1 MEKENSWH
9 RLLKITFITV
19 IIGLL
24 FSCFCLM
31 ANIRMQ
37 TVHRKTHIAAVKADY
52 TIPFKQRGGSQ

>member
-1 MEKENSWH
+1 MERENSWH
-9 RLLKITFITV
+9 SLLKITFITV

-37 TVHRKTHIAAVKADY
+37 TGQQATHIAAVK
-52 TIPFKQRGGSQ
+52 TG